1 MQNIVPRVAAIQ
13 DISGFGRCSMTVI
26 MPILSCMGAQV
37 CPVPTAVLSTHTG
50 GFGEVSFIDLTDGMQ
65 GFIDQWKRLELQ
77 MDYIY
82 TGFLGNEKQIDIV
95 KDFFKAFKRTGN
107 ERIVVDPVMGD
118 NGKLYRTYNEVMQE
132 KMRDLV
138 ARANI
143 ITPNLTE
150 AMFLLKRQYED
161 RAFNDVEIKEVLNV
175 LSEMGPE
182 IVIITGIKDT
192 VGKKVNVAYDKVAGA
207 YWKIPY
213 KEVTA
218 HYPGTGDAFT
228 SVVIGAL
235 IQGDSLPVAIGRAAR
250 FISVAIKTTYG
261 YGTPSKEGVMFEKVL
276 PELFKSIE
284 DVEYTLME

>member
-1 MQNIVPRVAAIQ
+1 MFTIIQ
-13 DISGFGRCSMTVI
+13 SS
-26 MPILSCMGAQV
+26 
-37 CPVPTAVLSTHTG
+37 
-50 GFGEVSFIDLTDGMQ
+50 
-65 GFIDQWKRLELQ
+65 
-77 MDYIY
+77 
-82 TGFLGNEKQIDIV
+82 
-95 KDFFKAFKRTGN
+95 
-107 ERIVVDPVMGD
+107 
-118 NGKLYRTYNEVMQE
+118 
-132 KMRDLV
+132 KMIKSR
-138 ARANI
+138 
-143 ITPNLTE
+143 
-150 AMFLLKRQYED
+150 LLKELNLLLTYLM
-161 RAFNDVEIKEVLNV
+161 VLMMKTICA
-175 LSEMGPE
+175 LL
-182 IVIITGIKDT
+182 IIEKKDT

-284 DVEYTLME
+284 DVEYILME